1 MATAVDIAV
10 KDIAVDTA
18 KDIAV
23 DTVKDI
29 AVDMVKDI
37 AVDTVKDIAVADT
50 ARTIAAAIMAK
61 DIANTKKK
69 EV

>member
-1 MATAVDIAV
+1 MDAATAVDIA
-10 KDIAVDTA
+10 
-18 KDIAV
+18 
-23 DTVKDI
+23 VKDI

-61 DIANTKKK
+61 DIANTKRK